1 MIGDSENSTLENIK
15 DKIQV
20 ILNRSFKERYRQ
32 KIDFYSNRWNFA
44 CPCCGDSSTDI
55 RKKRGNLFLDSLSYH
70 CYNCGE
76 HMGIN
81 SFLNRFDESL
91 SNEDKIAVHELQQ
104 NSKKFERRTSQQQ
117 SSMSMSILDR
127 VAIPKSI
134 LFKSLGV
141 VTPYKNEFA
150 SDYLK
155 SRMIDIKLWKYFAY
169 KPNTKELYI
178 LNITQSDR
186 VIGYQIRQL
195 DPNSKKARYITKSLT
210 KMYDDIFKRDISGIV
225 EKLLLKEELGEK
237 YINEEDGIE
246 NIVFNLDKL
255 SGMFNI
261 MNINLSQT
269 ITVMEGPIDSLAI
282 SNSIALQGASKKLNG
297 FFDEVENVRYIFDND
312 MTGKEMSIKKLKD
325 HKNVFLWTM
334 YLKKIHSDIKI
345 KDINDLQKNNMLN
358 MELIDKCFSDD
369 ELDVIM
375 I

>member
-91 SNEDKIAVHELQQ
+91 SNEDKIAVHEIQQ

-117 SSMSMSILDR
+117 SSMSMSILER

-178 LNITQSDR
+178 LNITPSDR

>member
-117 SSMSMSILDR
+117 SSMSMSILER

-178 LNITQSDR
+178 LNITPSDR

-358 MELIDKCFSDD
+358 MELIDKCFSDY

>member
-15 DKIQV
+15 YKIQV

-117 SSMSMSILDR
+117 SSMSMSILER

-178 LNITQSDR
+178 LNITPSDR

-225 EKLLLKEELGEK
+225 EKLLLKEKLGEK

>member
-1 MIGDSENSTLENIK
+1 MIWDSENSTLENIK

-91 SNEDKIAVHELQQ
+91 SNEDKIAVHEIQQ

-117 SSMSMSILDR
+117 SSMSMSILER

-178 LNITQSDR
+178 LNITPSDR

-210 KMYDDIFKRDISGIV
+210 KMYDDIFKRNISGIV

>member
-117 SSMSMSILDR
+117 SSMSMSILER

-178 LNITQSDR
+178 LNITQSDK

>member
-117 SSMSMSILDR
+117 SSMSMSILER

-178 LNITQSDR
+178 LNITPSDR

-210 KMYDDIFKRDISGIV
+210 KIYDDIFKRDISGIV

>member
-91 SNEDKIAVHELQQ
+91 SNEDKIPVHELQQ
-104 NSKKFERRTSQQQ
+104 NSKKFERRTSSQQ
-117 SSMSMSILDR
+117 SSMSMSILER

-178 LNITQSDR
+178 LNITPSDR

-312 MTGKEMSIKKLKD
+312 MTGKAMSITKLKD

-334 YLKKIHSDIKI
+334 YLKKIHSDIQI

-358 MELIDKCFSDD
+358 LELLDKCFSDD
-369 ELDVIM
+369 EHDVIM

>member
-91 SNEDKIAVHELQQ
+91 SNEDKIAVHEIQQ

-117 SSMSMSILDR
+117 SSMSMSILER

-134 LFKSLGV
+134 LFKSLSV

-178 LNITQSDR
+178 LNITPSDK

>member
-1 MIGDSENSTLENIK
+1 MANRIQGITVEIGGDTTKLQTALKGLNGEIKSTQTQLK
-15 DKIQV
+15 D
-20 ILNRSFKERYRQ
+20 
-32 KIDFYSNRWNFA
+32 
-44 CPCCGDSSTDI
+44 
-55 RKKRGNLFLDSLSYH
+55 
-70 CYNCGE
+70 
-76 HMGIN
+76 
-81 SFLNRFDESL
+81 
-91 SNEDKIAVHELQQ
+91 
-104 NSKKFERRTSQQQ
+104 
-117 SSMSMSILDR
+117 
-127 VAIPKSI
+127 
-134 LFKSLGV
+134 
-141 VTPYKNEFA
+141 
-150 SDYLK
+150 
-155 SRMIDIKLWKYFAY
+155 
-169 KPNTKELYI
+169 
-178 LNITQSDR
+178 
-186 VIGYQIRQL
+186 
-195 DPNSKKARYITKSLT
+195 
-210 KMYDDIFKRDISGIV
+210 V

>member
-104 NSKKFERRTSQQQ
+104 NSKKFERRTSSQQ
-117 SSMSMSILDR
+117 SSMSMSILER

-134 LFKSLGV
+134 LFRSLGV

-178 LNITQSDR
+178 LNITPSDR

>member
-117 SSMSMSILDR
+117 SSMSMSILER

-178 LNITQSDR
+178 LNITPSDR

-325 HKNVFLWTM
+325 HKNVFLWNM